1 MLKNKLLLTGVCL
14 LASYASKASID
25 DYYPYK
31 VLPSASNYGNTG
43 ILEMPNARMMQEG
56 QLRWNFSASYPNEF
70 TTLTASPFNWLEAT
84 YRYTEIKNEK
94 YGPSGYSGNQ
104 TLKDKGFDIK
114 ALIKKETYYFPA
126 IALGLRDIAGS
137 GDFSSEYLV
146 GTKKY
151 GKLDLTLGLGWGVL
165 GTDNNIG
172 NPLKSIREG
181 FGTRNDTSDLGGS
194 FTVKNWFSGKT
205 ALFGGIEYDIPK
217 RGLRLKMEYDTSNP
231 DFYEKVSK
239 VHSRFNV
246 GVDYSLSENLNI
258 TTAFERG
265 SQFRVSFKLT
275 GNFLND
281 SIPKPKPK
289 KVAKLNKQQQEN
301 VKNNKGIFYTSLNL
315 NLRQE
320 GILIQGAELRD
331 DEVDVA
337 IATGRFFS
345 ATRPVGRTARM
356 TAALAPDEV
365 KKINI
370 YHMNGDLEVAKFSI
384 GRDYF
389 ERADNNKLSSAEL
402 LELSTIESPNEDAL
416 YSRAEFQPTVTFPE
430 FNWSMSPGL
439 NHQIGGPEG
448 FYLGQ
453 LFWKTDFTFKF
464 RRNLLLYSSL
474 GFNIYDTFDDFANP
488 SQSSIPKVR
497 SDIQEYLSEGKNNIQ
512 RIQLEY
518 FNQPFK
524 DVFTRFDLGYL
535 EPMFGGVGGEVLWR
549 PFEKNYSIGFSLHK
563 VKQRD
568 YDQLFSFRDYQT
580 TTGHLG
586 IYYDFPYQIR
596 SQLLIGKY
604 LAGDKGATIDLSR
617 RFQSGF
623 SLGIFASKTNLSAEE
638 FGEGSFDKGFYFSI
652 PTQLFYADF
661 STGIISF
668 GLHPLTKDG
677 AAKLQQHNTLISI
690 VGDQNRDSMIRDW
703 DNLLK

>member
-246 GVDYSLSENLNI
+246 GVDYSWSENLNI

-265 SQFRVSFKLT
+265 SQFRVSFKLK

-370 YHMNGDLEVAKFSI
+370 SHMNGDLEVAKFSI

-488 SQSSIPKVR
+488 SQSTIPKVR

-535 EPMFGGVGGEVLWR
+535 EPMFGGFGGEVLWR
-549 PFEKNYSIGFSLHK
+549 PFEKNYSLGFSLHK

>member
-205 ALFGGIEYDIPK
+205 ALFGGIDYDIPK

-518 FNQPFK
+518 FSQPFK

-549 PFEKNYSIGFSLHK
+549 PFEKNYSLGFSLHK

-617 RFQSGF
+617 RFKSGF

>member
-518 FNQPFK
+518 FSQPFK

>member
-518 FNQPFK
+518 FSQPFK

-549 PFEKNYSIGFSLHK
+549 PFEKNYSLGFSLHK

-617 RFQSGF
+617 RFKSGF

>member
-246 GVDYSLSENLNI
+246 GVDYSWSENLNI

-430 FNWSMSPGL
+430 FNWNMSPGL

-518 FNQPFK
+518 FSQPFK

-549 PFEKNYSIGFSLHK
+549 PFEKNYSLGFSLHK

>member
-549 PFEKNYSIGFSLHK
+549 PFEKNYSLGFSLHK